1 MKNTRFY
8 ICETCG
14 NVIGFID
21 GNPDRITCCGK
32 QMKLIIPNSVD
43 AQKEKHLPYLIDNGD
58 DLIVRVGEVEHPME
72 EEHYISWIAQ
82 VTENETTRIRLR
94 PNEKPEVKL
103 KNIKGATIYAYCN
116 KHGLWAIEN
125 K

>member
-1 MKNTRFY
+1 MRNTRFY
-8 ICETCG
+8 MCETCG

-21 GNPDRITCCGK
+21 GNPDSVTCCGK
-32 QMKLIIPNSVD
+32 AMRLIIPNRVD
-43 AQKEKHLPYLIDNGD
+43 ALKEKHLPCLIDNGD
-58 DLIVRVGEVEHPME
+58 DLIVRIGEIEHPME

-94 PNEKPEVKL
+94 PNEKPEVKF

>member
-1 MKNTRFY
+1 MHARNKHI
-8 ICETCG
+8 IC
-14 NVIGFID
+14 
-21 GNPDRITCCGK
+21 
-32 QMKLIIPNSVD
+32 
-43 AQKEKHLPYLIDNGD
+43 Y
-58 DLIVRVGEVEHPME
+58 
-72 EEHYISWIAQ
+72 
-82 VTENETTRIRLR
+82 RIRLR